1 MSADPNKKSWWQKAA
16 ETQVWKSIF
25 RTGIPKNRRQRMM
38 VVLNGVFLHLHPVRL
53 PKHAVKVKYTWCM
66 GGINFLYISCP
77 NCDRHITHVLLQTN
91 GRVCLWRY
99 Y

>member
-1 MSADPNKKSWWQKAA
+1 MAADGNKKDGILKKIA

-66 GGINFLYISCP
+66 GGLSFFVFLVLT
-77 NCDRHITHVLLQTN
+77 IT
-91 GRVCLWRY
+91 
-99 Y
+99 